1 MTTENKLYLKPALNR
16 LLGQPLTLIEL
27 HRLADHEAVEDD
39 RKCDYVFI

>member
-1 MTTENKLYLKPALNR
+1 MTTNNTLYLKPTLSK
-16 LLGQPLTLIEL
+16 LLGQPLTLSEL